1 MFILYIDL
9 GSGSSLLQVLLAG
22 FLTLITFSKRIK
34 LYCWVLVRKL
44 KGKVKDESNES

>member
-34 LYCWVLVRKL
+34 LYCWVLFRKL
-44 KGKVKDESNES
+44 KGKDKDESNES